1 MARKRKIL
9 LYVHGL
15 TGGGAERVWAL
26 LASGLSRRGHDV
38 LLVTDFT
45 ASANATYIDPGVRQV
60 VLGGGH
66 VATIRKLARLM
77 REEQPDVNLAAL
89 SLSNLKLGIAAMLAG
104 QLSRSIVTYHGY
116 TDTEPQ
122 LLSRLGY
129 FSTPL
134 LSRLTAA
141 TVCVSDG
148 LLDYVVNRFLS
159 PAEKTVRIY
168 NPVVSNAS
176 DDGNPLPLAQRQPI
190 VLSSGRMI
198 SYKNFPA
205 LIRAFAKVTFPDARL
220 RILGEGPEM
229 DTIRKEIERLELQS
243 RVDLLGYQ
251 PHPWIQYEEA
261 RCFVL
266 PSNREPFGLVLV
278 EALAH
283 GLPVIATDC
292 HGPREILT
300 GGIGTIVAQGDEDAM
315 ARAMSEALAN
325 PGEPGPRYQH
335 ASLFSLDTGLD
346 QYEVLF
352 ESILGKGFVK
362 PRSGS
367 ALTLPQT

>member
-1 MARKRKIL
+1 MARQRKIL
-9 LYVHGL
+9 LYVHAL

-38 LLVTDFT
+38 LLVTDFN
-45 ASANATYIDPGVRQV
+45 ASANAPYIDPAVRQV

-66 VATIRKLARLM
+66 LTTIHRLARLM
-77 REEQPDVNLAAL
+77 REEQPDINMAAL
-89 SLSNLKLGIAAMLAG
+89 SLSNLKLGLAAMLAG

-129 FSTPL
+129 LSTPL

-148 LLDYVVNRFLS
+148 LLDYVVKRFFA
-159 PAEKTVRIY
+159 PAARTLRIY
-168 NPVVSNAS
+168 NPVVSS
-176 DDGNPLPLAQRQPI
+176 GSHEREPLPLAQRPAI
-190 VLSSGRMI
+190 VLASGRMI

-205 LIRAFAKVTFPDARL
+205 LIRAFAKVKPLDARL

-229 DTIRKEIERLELQS
+229 ETIRREIDRLGLQS
-243 RVDLLGYQ
+243 RVELLGYQ
-251 PHPWIQYEEA
+251 PQPWIQYEEA
-261 RCFVL
+261 RCFAL
-266 PSNREPFGLVLV
+266 PSAKEPFGLVLV

-283 GLPVIATDC
+283 GLPVVATDC

-300 GGIGTIVAQGDEDAM
+300 DGIGTVVAQGDEDAL
-315 ARAMSEALAN
+315 AQAITDALAN
-325 PGEPGPRYQH
+325 PGDPEPRRQH
-335 ASLFSLDTGLD
+335 ARRFSLDAGLD
-346 QYEVLF
+346 QYEALF
-352 ESILGKGFVK
+352 ESVISRRTAT
-362 PRSGS
+362 PRAGS
-367 ALTLPQT
+367 RLTLPQT

>member
-1 MARKRKIL
+1 MARQRKIL

-38 LLVTDFT
+38 LLATDFKAT
-45 ASANATYIDPGVRQV
+45 ANATYIDPAVRQV

-66 VATIRKLARLM
+66 IETIRKLARLM
-77 REEQPDVNLAAL
+77 REEQPDINLAAL
-89 SLSNLKLGIAAMLAG
+89 SLSNLKLGMAAMLAG
-104 QLSRSIVTYHGY
+104 QLSRSVVTYHGY

-159 PAEKTVRIY
+159 PAARTLRIY

-176 DDGNPLPLAQRQPI
+176 DGSTPLPLAQRPPI
-190 VLSSGRMI
+190 ILASGRMI

-205 LIRAFAKVTFPDARL
+205 LIRAFAKVKPMDARL

-229 DTIRKEIERLELQS
+229 NAIRKEIERLGLQA

-251 PHPWIQYEEA
+251 PQPWVHYEEA

-266 PSNREPFGLVLV
+266 PSAKEPFGLVLV

-300 GGIGTIVAQGDEDAM
+300 EGIGTIVAQGDEDAM
-315 ARAMSEALAN
+315 AQAMSDALAN
-325 PGEPGPRYQH
+325 PGDPAPRRRH
-335 ASLFSLDTGLD
+335 ANRFSLDAGLD
-346 QYEVLF
+346 QYERLF
-352 ESILGKGFVK
+352 ESIIESRSVE
-362 PRSGS
+362 PRAEST
-367 ALTLPQT
+367 LTLPQT